1 MNENIKYRF
10 LSFVWRLVH
19 FGTNAN
25 NSGKAGSFALNVNN
39 TWSNDNANITSQ
51 LCLLQDFLKSKNLAS
66 WQNTKQCL
74 IRFGRLILEKSE
86 VK

>member
-1 MNENIKYRF
+1 MTIKQIYGF
-10 LSFVWRLVH
+10 LLFVWRVVL
-19 FGTNAN
+19 FGANAN
-25 NSGKAGSFALNVNN
+25 NSGKAGSFALNANN
-39 TWSNDNANITSQ
+39 TWSNANSNIASQ
-51 LCLLQDFLKSKNLAS
+51 LCLKNDLKSKNPAS

>member
-1 MNENIKYRF
+1 MNENIKYGF
-10 LSFVWRLVH
+10 LSFAWRVPPV
-19 FGTNAN
+19 GSNAN
-25 NSGKAGSFALNVNN
+25 NSGKAGSFALNANN
-39 TWSNDNANITSQ
+39 TWSYDNVNIGTQ
-51 LCLLQDFLKSKNLAS
+51 LCLLKNYRKDKNLAS